1 MWAQSAK
8 DVPKA
13 GLLHPRDCKH
23 VDEIQDYMQHLFHAQ
38 SAKEVAKAGLV
49 HPRDRNGRL
58 LSDRYATPGL
68 EDALEDFRA
77 ACAAAAAETRSQ
89 LRELASRLRV
99 SLYGIVSET
108 CNGTRRTG
116 GLAGGRRH
124 GDAFSAVRTRLP
136 PAGEAPTRL
145 TLNL

>member
-1 MWAQSAK
+1 MKLNVNERLLMWAQGAK
-8 DVPKA
+8 EVPKA
-13 GLLHPRDCKH
+13 WLLHLRDFKD

-99 SLYGIVSET
+99 RSLSDFSES
-108 CNGTRRTG
+108 CEGT
-116 GLAGGRRH
+116 
-124 GDAFSAVRTRLP
+124 S
-136 PAGEAPTRL
+136 
-145 TLNL
+145 